1 MEQMEVQVLIG
12 FKHQMV
18 QLPVQAVVEVA
29 AHPMLTLHLETAV
42 YMEAGQVMEDQ
53 LVELEPQEL

>member
-1 MEQMEVQVLIG
+1 
-12 FKHQMV
+12 MV
-18 QLPVQAVVEVA
+18 QLPVQAEVA